1 MARKPR
7 KPAQVPGAAPA
18 QSDESPAVAAEQP
31 GDLPNAIDIDP
42 NAISAPV
49 LTRQGWVC
57 PVEKP
62 NPAAPR

>member
-1 MARKPR
+1 MAR

-18 QSDESPAVAAEQP
+18 QPDESPAVAVEQP
-31 GDLPNAIDIDP
+31 GAADLPNAIDIDP
-42 NAISAPV
+42 NTITAPV

-57 PVEKP
+57 PVETP

>member
-1 MARKPR
+1 MAR

-18 QSDESPAVAAEQP
+18 QPDESPSVDVEQP
-31 GDLPNAIDIDP
+31 GAADLPNAIDIDP
-42 NAISAPV
+42 NTIAGPV

-62 NPAAPR
+62 RENAPR

>member
-1 MARKPR
+1 MAR

-18 QSDESPAVAAEQP
+18 QPDESPAVAPEQP

-42 NAISAPV
+42 NTIKAPV

-57 PVEKP
+57 PIEKP
-62 NPAAPR
+62 REGAPR